1 MMRLPSHAIWPRL
14 IACMLSVSVL
24 WMTLV
29 VPAESFNRAG
39 NKAFFKQALLATVH
53 SEITKQDSPGTQ
65 SKSSC
70 VVPPV
75 PPVYPQAASKL
86 QHEYQVL
93 LPVSARSAWYVYTSI
108 HAP

>member
-1 MMRLPSHAIWPRL
+1 MMILPSQAIWPRL
-14 IACMLSVSVL
+14 IAGMLSVSVL
-24 WMTLV
+24 WMSLV

-53 SEITKQDSPGTQ
+53 SEITKQDSPGAQ

-70 VVPPV
+70 VVQLV
-75 PPVYPQAASKL
+75 PPVYTKAAHNT
-86 QHEYQVL
+86 QQEYQVL